1 MTRLTELDVDTY
13 LPDDILTK
21 VDTASMTWSLE
32 ARAPFCDH
40 HVVELGAALPGRW
53 KLRRNKGKR
62 ILKEAFADLVP
73 APILNRTKRGFALPT
88 RRWLAGRLH
97 GFARELLLS
106 PAAAGRGL
114 FEPAAV
120 EGLLDRH
127 RGGEDHGERL
137 WNLMVL
143 ETWFREMVDGRAAF
157 VREVADRQAALRA
170 AA

>member
-1 MTRLTELDVDTY
+1 VTRLTDLDFDTY

-53 KLRRNKGKR
+53 KYRHNQGKR
-62 ILKEAFADLVP
+62 ILKEAFADLIP
-73 APILNRTKRGFALPT
+73 EPILTRTKRGFALPT

-97 GFARELLLS
+97 GTARELLLS
-106 PAAAGRGL
+106 PQAAGRGL
-114 FEPAAV
+114 FQPGAV
-120 EGLLDRH
+120 EELLDRH

-143 ETWFREMVDGRAAF
+143 ETWFREMVDGRTAF
-157 VREVADRQAALRA
+157 VREIEGRQAALRA
-170 AA
+170 A

>member
-1 MTRLTELDVDTY
+1 M
-13 LPDDILTK
+13 
-21 VDTASMTWSLE
+21 
-32 ARAPFCDH
+32 
-40 HVVELGAALPGRW
+40 VELGAALPGRW

-73 APILNRTKRGFALPT
+73 EPILNRTKRGFALPT

-106 PAAAGRGL
+106 PAAAERGL
-114 FEPAAV
+114 FDRAAV